1 MPRQTTTVGDQVHDD
16 EQHDH
21 EHDHDHHHDHVHDHG
36 HGHDDT
42 HGAAFFDEA
51 AATWDEPAKVE
62 RAATVAA
69 AIVGAVA
76 PGPATRLLEYGAGT
90 GLVTEALRD
99 HVGPVTLADASEG
112 MRSVMA
118 SKVAAGALP
127 ADARIWALDLAA
139 DPVPDEQFD
148 LIVTVMV
155 LHHIADLD
163 RVLAAFRRLL
173 APGGHLCIVDLD
185 HEDGSFHGDGFAGHH
200 GFHRPT
206 LAAQLTAAG
215 FAEPAFSDCAQ
226 MVRDGVSYDLFLAV
240 AAAPAPVDAGGSS

>member
-1 MPRQTTTVGDQVHDD
+1 MGDQVHDD

-21 EHDHDHHHDHVHDHG
+21 EHGHGHHDHDHDE
-36 HGHDDT
+36 T

-62 RAATVAA
+62 RAATVAT
-69 AIVGAVA
+69 AVA
-76 PGPATRLLEYGAGT
+76 AAVPVGPATRLLEYGAGT

-163 RVLAAFRRLL
+163 RVLAAFGRLL

-206 LAAQLTAAG
+206 LAAQLVAAG
-215 FAEPAFSDCAQ
+215 FADPAFSDCAQ
-226 MVRDGVSYDLFLAV
+226 MVRDGVPYDLFLAV